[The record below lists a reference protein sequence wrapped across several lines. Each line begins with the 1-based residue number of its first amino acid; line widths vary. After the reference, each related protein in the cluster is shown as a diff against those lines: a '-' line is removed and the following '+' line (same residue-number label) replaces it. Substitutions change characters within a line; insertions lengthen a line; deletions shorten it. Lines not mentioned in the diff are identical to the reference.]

1 MNFHEEKAKEIFDKE
16 EPTKEEIRM
25 AKAVNFGY
33 LYGSNVRTF
42 RVDED
47 NADESNV

>member
-16 EPTKEEIRM
+16 EPTREEIRM
-25 AKAVNFGY
+25 AKAINFGY
-33 LYGSNVRTF
+33 LYGSNVKIF
-42 RVDED
+42 IVEED